1 MSTGD
6 TIKDGYRRVVYD
18 DCVNWYTHPY
28 TPDDHGEIPYCV
40 SRFPFVPEYH
50 LCVFVK
56 SLFEPLS
63 EYPMQQFTTLSQA
76 LAVLRVLDA
85 STIRNS
91 SD

>member
-6 TIKDGYRRVVYD
+6 TVKDGYRRVVYD
-18 DCVNWYTHPY
+18 DCVNWYILT
-28 TPDDHGEIPYCV
+28 DAHGEIHYCV
-40 SRFPFVPEYH
+40 SRFPFVPAYH
-50 LCVFVK
+50 LCAFAK

>member
-6 TIKDGYRRVVYD
+6 TVKDGYRRVVYD
-18 DCVNWYTHPY
+18 DCVNWYILT
-28 TPDDHGEIPYCV
+28 DALGDIPYCV
-40 SRFPFVPEYH
+40 SRFPFVPAYH
-50 LCVFVK
+50 LCAFVTGPRQ
-56 SLFEPLS
+56 PLS